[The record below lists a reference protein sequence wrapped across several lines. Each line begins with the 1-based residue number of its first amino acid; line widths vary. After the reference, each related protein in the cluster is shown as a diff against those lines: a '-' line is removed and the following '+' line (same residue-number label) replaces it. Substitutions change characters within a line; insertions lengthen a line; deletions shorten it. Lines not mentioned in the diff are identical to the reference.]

1 MTSGV
6 SVSSAWAEAASASNS
21 FSWTEAAVIFVV
33 VIVALIVIVALVGR
47 RTRLLVSRP
56 RLRTSHSQRVRRAAE
71 EDVAEIERDARLY
84 GRPVGGSRRREEEDD
99 AL

>member
-1 MTSGV
+1 MASGV

-33 VIVALIVIVALVGR
+33 AIVALVVTVALVGR

-99 AL
+99 DL

>member
-6 SVSSAWAEAASASNS
+6 SVGSAWAQAASTSSS
-21 FSWTEAAVIFVV
+21 FSWTQALVIFVV
-33 VIVALIVIVALVGR
+33 VIVAVMVTIALVGR

-56 RLRTSHSQRVRRAAE
+56 RLRTSHSRRVREAAE

-84 GRPVGGSRRREEEDD
+84 GRPVRGGRRRREDD
-99 AL
+99 DL